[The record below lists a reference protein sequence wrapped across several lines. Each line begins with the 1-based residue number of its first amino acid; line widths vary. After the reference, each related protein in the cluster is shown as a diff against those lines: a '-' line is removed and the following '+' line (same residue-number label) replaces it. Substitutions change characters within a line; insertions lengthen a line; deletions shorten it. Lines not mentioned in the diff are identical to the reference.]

1 MINHSSAKSYNML
14 TGKPKE
20 DPYVSAHTNEK
31 LKKRIEIECREYNLE
46 SRDADEL
53 HNIYQN
59 TLHEHR

>member
-31 LKKRIEIECREYNLE
+31 LKRKIEIECREYNLE

-53 HNIYQN
+53 HNIY
-59 TLHEHR
+59 